1 MATAL
6 ELARIS
12 HIGDF
17 DREVEQSELASLSQL
32 AYAGDHRGRLCFL
45 PGGYGRMTPEYDL
58 AVRRVNEY
66 LIETGGLEAGAVQRL
81 GAGWGGNMGGLI
93 NRDYIYGTGRDPFA
107 RFLADELG
115 IEGPIE
121 RCVATPGRGAGL
133 VDLPQGD

>member
-12 HIGDF
+12 HVGDF
-17 DREVEQSELASLSQL
+17 DREVRPSELAHLSQL
-32 AYAGDHRGRLCFL
+32 ADAGDHRGRLCFL
-45 PGGYGRMTPEYDL
+45 AGGVRPNDARIRL

-93 NRDYIYGTGRDPFA
+93 RREYIR
-107 RFLADELG
+107 R
-115 IEGPIE
+115 
-121 RCVATPGRGAGL
+121 
-133 VDLPQGD
+133 

>member
-1 MATAL
+1 
-6 ELARIS
+6 
-12 HIGDF
+12 
-17 DREVEQSELASLSQL
+17 
-32 AYAGDHRGRLCFL
+32 
-45 PGGYGRMTPEYDL
+45 MTPEYDL

-93 NRDYIYGTGRDPFA
+93 NRDYIYGTGREPFA